1 MKITDKREDK
11 WVTFDFVPV
20 GHFFEYKDKIYMKT
34 EDIYLYIPEEDKDN
48 IVASKHY
55 VNAVLMYNGPEHPY
69 QVAYK
74 FDKNDKVRPLKTELV
89 IY

>member
-11 WVTFDFVPV
+11 TLIFDIIPV
-20 GHFFEYKDKIYMKT
+20 GYLFEYKDKIYMKT
-34 EDIYLYIPEEDKDN
+34 EDLYLYISEEDKDN

-55 VNAVLMYNGPEHPY
+55 VNAVLIYNGPEHPY
-69 QVAYK
+69 NVGRK
-74 FDKNDKVRPLKTELV
+74 FEKNDKVRSLKTELV

>member
-11 WVTFDFVPV
+11 WVTFDFIPI

-34 EDIYLYIPEEDKDN
+34 EDLHLNVSEKDGDYI
-48 IVASKHY
+48 IASKRY
-55 VNAVLMYNGPEHPY
+55 VNAVLMYNGPEYPY

-74 FDKNDKVRPLKTELV
+74 FEKNDKVRPLKTELV

>member
-11 WVTFDFVPV
+11 TVTFDSIPI
-20 GHFFEYKDKIYMKT
+20 GDFFEYKDKIYMKT
-34 EDIYLYIPEEDKDN
+34 EDLYLYISEEDKDD

-55 VNAVLMYNGPEHPY
+55 VNAVLMYDRPEYPY
-69 QVAYK
+69 IFAYK
-74 FDKNDKVRPLKTELV
+74 FEKNDKVRSLKTELI